1 MANPK
6 LELKFKYMT
15 APGARKELGL
25 SRYQM
30 DERIKRGLL
39 PEPTLVDENGV
50 RFFDQEWLGKAKEIL
65 KI

>member
-15 APGARKELGL
+15 APGVRSKLGL

-39 PEPTLVDENGV
+39 PKPTMVDENGV
-50 RFFDQEWLGKAKEIL
+50 RFFDQEWLGKAKAIL

>member
-15 APGARKELGL
+15 APAVRKELGL

-30 DERIKRGLL
+30 DERIKRDLL
-39 PEPTLVDENGV
+39 PKPTLVDENGV
-50 RFFDQEWLGKAKEIL
+50 RFFDQQWLGKAKEIL